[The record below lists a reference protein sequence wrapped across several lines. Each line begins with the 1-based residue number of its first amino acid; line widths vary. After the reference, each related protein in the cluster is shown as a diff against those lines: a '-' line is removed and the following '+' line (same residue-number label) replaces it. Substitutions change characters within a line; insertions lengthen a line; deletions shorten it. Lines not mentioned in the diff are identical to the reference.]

1 MAKPIVVSL
10 DGIES
15 SFDHIKLD
23 RKRLYGERRR
33 VQDQALAGQIGRAHV

>member
-1 MAKPIVVSL
+1 MAKSISVSL

-23 RKRLYGERRR
+23 QRKPKK
-33 VQDQALAGQIGRAHV
+33 AGKKFDIMVIK